1 MPSTPESSERRA
13 GDHPSAAPRGSV
25 LPPGAGRRI
34 RTSSDLTIK
43 ASGARDVADFAF
55 VENVVPGHWSG
66 RGPHFHRRHEELFY
80 VVEGELQFLLD
91 GDPVPAQAG
100 TFVGVPPGV
109 VHAYRN
115 LTGVPAR
122 WVGTIAPHDLEE
134 YFVRLSEI
142 LARPRGARPWVVA
155 AALGEPEHEAIA
167 RLREDFDTE
176 EVDVPQW
183 REGEGSR

>member
-1 MPSTPESSERRA
+1 M
-13 GDHPSAAPRGSV
+13 

-34 RTSSDLTIK
+34 RTSSDLTVK
-43 ASGARDVADFAF
+43 ASGDRAAADFAF

-80 VVEGELQFLLD
+80 VVDGELQFLLD
-91 GDPVPAQAG
+91 GEAVPAPAG

-109 VHAYRN
+109 VHAFRN

-122 WVGTIAPHDLEE
+122 WVGTIAPHDLEG
-134 YFVRLSEI
+134 YFARLSEI
-142 LARPRGARPWVVA
+142 LARPAGARPWVVA
-155 AALGEPEHEAIA
+155 AALGEPDHEAMA
-167 RLREDFDTE
+167 RLRDEFDTE

-183 REGEGSR
+183 REGESRV

>member
-1 MPSTPESSERRA
+1 MPSTPEPSARRA
-13 GDHPSAAPRGSV
+13 GDHPPAAPRGYV
-25 LPPGAGRRI
+25 LPPGAGRHI

-43 ASGARDVADFAF
+43 ASGDRGGAEFAF

-91 GDPVPAQAG
+91 GETVGAPAG

-109 VHAYRN
+109 VHAFRN

-122 WVGTIAPHDLEE
+122 WVGTIAPHDFEE
-134 YFVRLSEI
+134 YFARLSEI
-142 LARPRGARPWVVA
+142 LARPGGARPWVVA

-167 RLREDFDTE
+167 RLREEFDTE

-183 REGEGSR
+183 REGESAV